1 MTEQEALARRRF
13 AALSMIRL
21 GGATCLTLG
30 LFAVGG
36 KIVVPQPVGIGL
48 VLLGLAGFLIIPRS
62 LSRKWKSGQQ

>member
-62 LSRKWKSGQQ
+62 LSRKWKSGH

>member
-13 AALSMIRL
+13 AALSMVRL
-21 GGATCLTLG
+21 GGATCLTVG

-48 VLLGLAGFLIIPRS
+48 VLLGLAGFLVIPRS

>member
-48 VLLGLAGFLIIPRS
+48 VLLGLAGFLVIPRS
-62 LSRKWKSGQQ
+62 LSRKWKSGH

>member
-13 AALSMIRL
+13 AALSMVRL

-48 VLLGLAGFLIIPRS
+48 VLLGLAGFLVMPRS

>member
-48 VLLGLAGFLIIPRS
+48 VLLGLAGFLVIPRS

>member
-36 KIVVPQPVGIGL
+36 KIVVPQSVGIGL
-48 VLLGLAGFLIIPRS
+48 VLLGLAGFLVIPRS
-62 LSRKWKSGQQ
+62 LSRKWKSGH

>member
-13 AALSMIRL
+13 AALSMLRL

-48 VLLGLAGFLIIPRS
+48 VLLGLAGFLVIPRS

>member
-13 AALSMIRL
+13 AALSMLRL

-30 LFAVGG
+30 LLAVGG

-48 VLLGLAGFLIIPRS
+48 VLLGLGGFLIIPRS

>member
-13 AALSMIRL
+13 AALSMLRL

-30 LFAVGG
+30 RFAVGG
-36 KIVVPQPVGIGL
+36 KIVVPQPVGLGL
-48 VLLGLAGFLIIPRS
+48 VLLGLAGFLVSPHS